1 MLLHLYRG
9 CSVSSTLCI
18 APQGGCSA
26 IQTLGTGAL
35 QHVRCIFRELVYF
48 WFEVDAACEPA
59 AVKPDPDAA
68 AASTASLPTPVV
80 AIKVCSAAM
89 RILLPMHV

>member
-1 MLLHLYRG
+1 M
-9 CSVSSTLCI
+9 SSTLRI
-18 APQGGCSA
+18 AQQGGCSA

-59 AVKPDPDAA
+59 AVKPDSDAA
-68 AASTASLPTPVV
+68 AADTTSMPAPVV
-80 AIKVCSAAM
+80 AIKVCSAHHANSVANAFVTG
-89 RILLPMHV
+89 L